1 MSGLKNGFLYF
12 KNFSIGIFLTKI
24 YSSGYEDPPPPSPNA
39 RLFDPNCDGGSKSGD
54 SRKSSKSTAKKP
66 APQSSSATTV
76 LSVDFDALLPSI
88 GEMGPYQAR
97 FGHSLKS

>member
-1 MSGLKNGFLYF
+1 MSFLALKNPH
-12 KNFSIGIFLTKI
+12 
-24 YSSGYEDPPPPSPNA
+24 SSGDEDPPPPSPNA

-97 FGHSLKS
+97 FEHSFKS